1 MCMIFPNTNHHS
13 MLLLPLFPLFSKMYL
28 NLHFLNLVKFV
39 VKGGRLL
46 YFYELCH
53 LWFQFPAQLCGGRS
67 RFNVSYLLI
76 SWRTASVAFDAPIAF
91 WPWPRWTLWSWLE
104 ARSRCQAPNCSGE
117 GVDMSTGCLSV
128 NQLFNF
134 DLSTWLCLCG
144 NFLGLGDK
152 LSN

>member
-1 MCMIFPNTNHHS
+1 

-76 SWRTASVAFDAPIAF
+76 SWRTASVAFDAPSILAVA
-91 WPWPRWTLWSWLE
+91 E
-104 ARSRCQAPNCSGE
+104 
-117 GVDMSTGCLSV
+117 M
-128 NQLFNF
+128 NF
-134 DLSTWLCLCG
+134 V
-144 NFLGLGDK
+144 K
-152 LSN
+152 LIGGTFSMPGPKLLR